1 MKTEQR
7 TVYITSNG
15 KEFFS
20 EYAAL
25 QEERYFK
32 LSELLDSS
40 WICWSD
46 VSADDVAGLLIE
58 NADKVIDILTGRGES

>member
-15 KEFFS
+15 MEFFS
-20 EYAAL
+20 EDVAL
-25 QEERYFK
+25 QEERRFRMT
-32 LSELLDSS
+32 LLLDSS

-58 NADKVIDILTGRGES
+58 NADKVVDILTGRGES